1 MTIGASDPTA
11 TPPRADRAEI
21 VECAF
26 DHPDASRLLRA
37 FHDEQVRRYGF
48 ADPIDMDPCGFAAP
62 NGAFAVVYERGA
74 PVGCG
79 GYRWFDR
86 LASTI
91 EIKKTYM
98 VPASRG
104 RGAGRTLLSWLE
116 HHAAANGARQ
126 AILETGVRNAA
137 ALHLFTSTGYRPI
150 DRYVDGRDPAINRAF
165 VKSFAESAQ
174 LPAGDVLQAIA
185 R

>member
-1 MTIGASDPTA
+1 MTIGASDPA
-11 TPPRADRAEI
+11 ASASRAGRVEI
-21 VECAF
+21 AECAF

-37 FHDEQVRRYGF
+37 FFDEQVGRYGF
-48 ADPIDMDPCGFAAP
+48 ADPIDVDPAGYAAP
-62 NGAFAVVYERGA
+62 NGVFAMVSHCGA

-86 LASTI
+86 LAGTI
-91 EIKKTYM
+91 EVKKAYM
-98 VPASRG
+98 IPAFRG
-104 RGAGRTLLSWLE
+104 CGAGRALLSWVE
-116 HHAAANGARQ
+116 HHAAANGARR

-137 ALHLFTSTGYRPI
+137 ALRLFTSTGYRPI
-150 DRYVDGRDPAINRAF
+150 ERYVDGRDPAINRAF
-165 VKSFAESAQ
+165 VKSFADSAQ